1 MLDGKFFVKDLTQKR
16 VALASDPFQN
26 NANGFIQLRNN
37 VNRSNSWADRHRTDS
52 IFHRYDQA
60 EVRQRYV

>member
-26 NANGFIQLRNN
+26 NANSFFQLWNN
-37 VNRSNSWADRHRTDS
+37 VNRSDRWADRHRADS
-52 IFHRYDQA
+52 IFQRHDQA
-60 EVRQRYV
+60 KVRQRDV